1 MEVVVP
7 KYKGNCLFPQYLLCY
22 LCICNIVF
30 AILKGNNAT
39 AEMQDAKNFPNI
51 RLFSAAEE
59 SSDTELIDLKGVGE
73 YWSLPSQGIS
83 LKVVLRLVEFIKYT
97 LYAG

>member
-1 MEVVVP
+1 M
-7 KYKGNCLFPQYLLCY
+7 LS
-22 LCICNIVF
+22 ICNIVF

-51 RLFSAAEE
+51 RLFSAAED

-83 LKVVLRLVEFIKYT
+83 LKVVLRLLELIKYMHVDFLT
-97 LYAG
+97 CNKNVDIKFSAHDAFLE